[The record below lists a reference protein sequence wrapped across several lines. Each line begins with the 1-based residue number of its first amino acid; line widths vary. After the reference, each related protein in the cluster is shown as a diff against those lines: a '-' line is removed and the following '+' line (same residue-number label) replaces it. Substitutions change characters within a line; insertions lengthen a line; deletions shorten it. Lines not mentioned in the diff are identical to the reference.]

1 MLAFP
6 SRLEERRMEGKQ
18 KKIYERF
25 NQAME
30 GAGMK
35 RFILICIIGCI
46 LGQVSNVG
54 ADSILMPDV
63 HKQAQLVASAWYK
76 GQEAKLNQA
85 VMDLM
90 TAEARLLAVGA
101 SDLARNSYLSRVPQ
115 SIQDRD
121 ACIGA
126 YVWLLHR
133 ERDNRPL
140 WPTLFFAGK
149 QFSFQYSPG
158 Q

>member
-1 MLAFP
+1 M
-6 SRLEERRMEGKQ
+6 RK
-18 KKIYERF
+18 
-25 NQAME
+25 
-30 GAGMK
+30 
-35 RFILICIIGCI
+35 FILICIISCI
-46 LGQVSNVG
+46 LSQVSEAG
-54 ADSILMPDV
+54 ADSILTPDV
-63 HKQAQLVASAWYK
+63 HKQAQQVATAWYK

-101 SDLARNSYLSRVPQ
+101 SDLDRSSYLSHVPQ
-115 SIQDRD
+115 SIQDREE
-121 ACIGA
+121 CIGA

-140 WPTLFFAGK
+140 WPRLFFAGK
-149 QFSFQYSPG
+149 QFKFQYSPE